1 MLKVIK
7 WLSIS
12 IITLL
17 IIAFAAVYFYLNTIV
32 ATQIEKFGSEG
43 LNAKVTLGS
52 ANVSLYPIG
61 LKLKNLSIEKSDKN
75 DPLKKFIAD
84 EIEVS
89 VDHNS
94 LRTDT
99 LVVNYI
105 TVKKSEVTYEL
116 KALGLADMLAAPVEA
131 PLSFLGTISSGI
143 KSLYKSKEEKAHEKL
158 NGNGKGDKF
167 VIKKLLITDS
177 KFIPAGGA
185 MVLGN
190 IKEVALPDIEL
201 EYVNETSGDNIL
213 KNAMSVMQKAV
224 VKKLMFI
231 KTNK

>member
-1 MLKVIK
+1 MKVIK
-7 WLSIS
+7 WLSILV
-12 IITLL
+12 ITLL
-17 IIAFAAVYFYLNTIV
+17 VIAFGVIYFYLNTIV

-84 EIEVS
+84 EITVG

-105 TVKKSEVTYEL
+105 TVDKSEVTYEL
-116 KALGLADMLAAPVEA
+116 KALGLADMVAAPVEA
-131 PLSFLGTISSGI
+131 PLSFLGTISDGI
-143 KSLYKSKEEKAHEKL
+143 KSLYKDKEEMAQEKV
-158 NGNGKGDKF
+158 GKGGKGQKF
-167 VIKKLLITDS
+167 VIKKLLITNS
-177 KFIPAGGA
+177 KFIPANGA
-185 MVLGN
+185 LLLG
-190 IKEVALPDIEL
+190 KMREVELPDIEL
-201 EYVNETSGDNIL
+201 EYVNETSGNHIL
-213 KNAMSVMQKAV
+213 KNVVNVMQKAV

-231 KTNK
+231 KKEQ